1 MNVLND
7 DKLINRI
14 VNTCFELQ
22 SKENTRLPVMTNRM
36 KQIEKELDNVMTA
49 IKQDIFSP
57 TIKETLDNLEQEKAD
72 LELAIAKEKIE
83 RPALSKEQIK
93 YWICKFKMID
103 KDDNDQKPRLIDAF
117 VNSIYVYDDK
127 MLITYN
133 YKDGE
138 KCVDYDE
145 IQKYIQKKENS
156 DNRND
161 YQSSPINIF
170 GEPSEIRTHFYSC
183 CNFWILIT
191 KGYIMRFLH
200 FVIFV
205 SYCNLY

>member
-1 MNVLND
+1 MND

-22 SKENTRLPVMTNRM
+22 SKDNTRLPVMTNRM
-36 KQIEKELDNVMTA
+36 KQIEKELGNVMTA
-49 IKQDIFSP
+49 IKQGIFSP

-83 RPALSKEQIK
+83 RPTLSKEQIK

-103 KDDNDQKPRLIDAF
+103 KDDDIQKQRLIDAF

-138 KCVDYDE
+138 KCVDYGE
-145 IQKYIQKKENS
+145 IQKYMNKKENS

-161 YQSSPINIF
+161 YQSSPIKCF
-170 GEPSEIRTHFYSC
+170 GEAFCVKSEFSTSSSDIVLVPSLKLYVIT
-183 CNFWILIT
+183 ILS
-191 KGYIMRFLH
+191 
-200 FVIFV
+200 
-205 SYCNLY
+205 SYK